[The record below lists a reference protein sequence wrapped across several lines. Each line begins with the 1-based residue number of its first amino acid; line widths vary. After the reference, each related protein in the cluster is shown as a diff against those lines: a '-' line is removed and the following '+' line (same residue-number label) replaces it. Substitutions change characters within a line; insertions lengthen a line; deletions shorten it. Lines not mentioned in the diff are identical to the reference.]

1 MGKSAERAGAVRPA
15 IDVEP
20 AVKEY
25 LRTESLADEF
35 AVAAG
40 TAEECFPE
48 ARHIRVTLEYD
59 PEEQGVPPT
68 VAFRVATAL
77 PRVALRDACSRFHT
91 KLWDLECSRL
101 RSRLVAVRDL

>member
-1 MGKSAERAGAVRPA
+1 MGKSAERAGTVRLA
-15 IDVEP
+15 IDVGP
-20 AVKEY
+20 AVDEH
-25 LRTESLADEF
+25 LRTESLVDEF
-35 AVAAG
+35 AVAAR
-40 TAEECFPE
+40 TAEEFFPD

-77 PRVALRDACSRFHT
+77 SRVAFDDACSRFHT

-101 RSRLVAVRDL
+101 LARLAVVGDR